1 MTAIDVSAVAV
12 IVAVAVAVN
21 DVTTVNLQDHA
32 LFLVTVGPAR
42 VPLAEMIV
50 VVATVVE
57 TVVATTID
65 VVISPMAASVRG
77 ADAIVEIVS
86 ADVAAWTTRT
96 KTARTRVKVTVT
108 ERLWTMMAL
117 KTLLAVV
124 VTMIVA
130 WVEMTKGQLDKMPVI
145 PTMVPI
151 LNLNPA
157 RLMESLSLSI
167 KRIIKP
173 RRTEPINLSDYGI
186 DSQV

>member
-50 VVATVVE
+50 VVATVVATVVE

-145 PTMVPI
+145 PTIMPVGR
-151 LNLNPA
+151 A
-157 RLMESLSLSI
+157 SI
-167 KRIIKP
+167 FLKSNRECGMGEICCA
-173 RRTEPINLSDYGI
+173 
-186 DSQV
+186 V